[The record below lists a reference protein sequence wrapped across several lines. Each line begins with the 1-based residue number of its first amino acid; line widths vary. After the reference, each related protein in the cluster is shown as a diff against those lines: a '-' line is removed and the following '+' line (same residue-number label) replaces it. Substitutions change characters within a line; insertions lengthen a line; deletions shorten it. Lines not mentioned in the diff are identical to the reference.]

1 MYIYLFATG
10 AELEASMRNREVT
23 ATVGYQLELPNANVT
38 FRGWFCFVFLPLANE
53 VCGKVVSLLPR
64 PMWIEWHTG
73 LFIMSLPV
81 WLSGT
86 RFLPGG
92 LCLWSHVPC
101 SFQGGSPSCMKNRRY
116 ASYWNAFLFLF
127 CFLFS
132 LALCSTRY
140 KSLIVRVFKKQTML
154 WRLLLRNFHTIDLFG
169 LNFLLSFSLS
179 CTKLYLLI
187 KMLPVFLF
195 CVLYRAAR

>member
-10 AELEASMRNREVT
+10 AELEVSMRNREVT

-38 FRGWFCFVFLPLANE
+38 FRGWFCFVFLPPANE
-53 VCGKVVSLLPR
+53 VCGKVVFLLPR
-64 PMWIEWHTG
+64 PMWIEWYTG

-101 SFQGGSPSCMKNRRY
+101 SFQGGGVSLLYEKRAVRILLECILV
-116 ASYWNAFLFLF
+116 FVLFF
-127 CFLFS
+127 VFFS
-132 LALCSTRY
+132 FVFYTLQ
-140 KSLIVRVFKKQTML
+140 KSDSKSV
-154 WRLLLRNFHTIDLFG
+154 
-169 LNFLLSFSLS
+169 
-179 CTKLYLLI
+179 
-187 KMLPVFLF
+187 
-195 CVLYRAAR
+195 

>member
-1 MYIYLFATG
+1 
-10 AELEASMRNREVT
+10 MRNREVT

-38 FRGWFCFVFLPLANE
+38 FRGWFCFVFLPPANE
-53 VCGKVVSLLPR
+53 VLRQGSVFTPPPHVNRMTHRSLYNVTSCLVVRYQVPSRRSL
-64 PMWIEWHTG
+64 
-73 LFIMSLPV
+73 SL
-81 WLSGT
+81 
-86 RFLPGG
+86 
-92 LCLWSHVPC
+92 VPC
-101 SFQGGSPSCMKNRRY
+101 SMFLPGGSPSCMKNGRY

-140 KSLIVRVFKKQTML
+140 KSLIVRVFKKQKML

-179 CTKLYLLI
+179 CTKLYL
-187 KMLPVFLF
+187 FD
-195 CVLYRAAR
+195 